1 MTVKEYIINLFESG
15 EIKHIGE
22 KALSK
27 RMRLNGESEKKQLRK
42 ILDEL
47 EKEDVLI
54 YIDGSYSLTKTS
66 GFLKGKIKTFEKGYA
81 FFIPDDGSDDLFIPY
96 KNRNGAYQGDSVYV
110 RKTYE
115 TGGDSDCAEV
125 VKITKRGVTSLSGI
139 YYEKNG
145 VAFVSPDDDSYGTD
159 IMVARSK
166 NNNLRSGEQ
175 VIVTI
180 TSYPLDKKPM
190 GRISCVLG
198 NPRDIY
204 SRVNGVLMVN
214 DVRTVFG
221 AEVIRQIEKI
231 PDVVLPKQAENRK
244 DYRQLLTV
252 TIDGDSA
259 KDFDDAISVFKT
271 QDGFELYVH
280 IADVSEYVGEN
291 TVLDKEAYERGTSI
305 YLPDRVIPMLPE
317 KLSNGICSLNPN
329 QDRLTLTVKCEY
341 DGDGNI
347 IQKSFYKS
355 IIRSN
360 CRMTYKKVQAFFD
373 GKKEALSEYKEYAEM
388 LNVAKSLQA
397 LLTKHREES
406 GYVDIDVCESN
417 IYFDAQN
424 KLIVEKRES
433 IESER
438 LIEQFMIAA
447 NVAVAEFLYYADL
460 PAVYRVHETPSAE
473 KIENLCEFLKATQI
487 GIGKGKFK
495 YPKDFSNVLNQ
506 AQGKPI
512 FSVVNDVVLR
522 TMQKAVYSFE
532 NKGHFGL
539 NEKCYCHFTSPIR
552 RYPDLTVHRILKGVL
567 DGCSGEVCSKY
578 SPKVAQIAENCTLTE
593 RKADLVERTAD
604 DLYVCKFMSDFVGD
618 FFEGLVSG
626 VTAYGVYVR
635 LENSAEGFIPLETL
649 PSGNYAFDKTKFLL
663 TGKKFTFKIG
673 DCLLVKLVGVDYYRG
688 KITFAFVSKQHQ
700 D

>member
-22 KALSK
+22 KGLAK
-27 RMRLNGESEKKQLRK
+27 RLNLHGESEKKQLRK

-47 EKEDVLI
+47 EKEDKLI
-54 YIDGSYSLTKTS
+54 YADGSYSLTS
-66 GFLKGKIKTFEKGYA
+66 AESFLKGKIKTFEKGYA
-81 FFIPDDGSDDLFIPY
+81 FFIPDDGSADLFIPY

-115 TGGDSDCAEV
+115 QGGDSDCAEV
-125 VKITKRGVTSLSGI
+125 VKVIQRGVTLLSGI

-159 IMVARSK
+159 IMVARLK
-166 NNNLRSGEQ
+166 NEKLRSGEQ

-180 TSYPLDKKPM
+180 TSYPTDKKPT

-204 SRVNGVLMVN
+204 SRVNGVLTVN
-214 DVRTVFG
+214 DIRMVFG
-221 AEVIRQIEKI
+221 AEVMRQIEKI
-231 PDVVLPKQAENRK
+231 PDVVLSKQAENRK
-244 DYRQLLTV
+244 DFRQLLTV
-252 TIDGDSA
+252 TIDGDFA
-259 KDFDDAISVFKT
+259 KDFDDAVSVFKT
-271 QDGFELYVH
+271 NEGFELYVH
-280 IADVSEYVGEN
+280 IADVSEYVEEN
-291 TVLDKEAYERGTSI
+291 TPLDKEAYERGTSI

-329 QDRLTLTVKCEY
+329 QDRLALTVKCEY
-341 DGDGNI
+341 DLDGNI
-347 IQKSFYKS
+347 TQKSFYKS

-373 GKKEALSEYKEYAEM
+373 CEKEALNEYKEYGEM
-388 LNVAKSLQA
+388 LNNAKALQA
-397 LLTKHREES
+397 LLTKKREES
-406 GYVDIDVCESN
+406 GYVNIDACESN
-417 IYFDAQN
+417 IYFDEQG

-447 NVAVAEFLYYADL
+447 NVAVAEFLYYADI
-460 PAVYRVHETPSAE
+460 PAIYRVHETPSAE
-473 KIENLCEFLKATQI
+473 KVENLTEFLKATQI
-487 GIGKGKFK
+487 YIGKSKFK
-495 YPKDFSNVLNQ
+495 YPKDFSNVLKQ
-506 AQGKPI
+506 AQGKAV

-552 RYPDLTVHRILKGVL
+552 RYPDLVVHRIIKSMLANCERNL
-567 DGCSGEVCSKY
+567 NAEFLPFIDDISKQ
-578 SPKVAQIAENCTLTE
+578 SSDTE
-593 RKADLVERTAD
+593 RNAELAERAMDDYYKALYMCERIGEEYDGIISGVTNFGIFVE
-604 DLYVCKFMSDFVGD
+604 LPFCI
-618 FFEGLVSG
+618 EGLV
-626 VTAYGVYVR
+626 R
-635 LENSAEGFIPLETL
+635 IETL
-649 PSGNYAFDKTKFLL
+649 KGGWYDFDEKNLTLKNKKYSYKF
-663 TGKKFTFKIG
+663 GQSVKIK
-673 DCLLVKLVGVDYYRG
+673 VAGVDMAA
-688 KITFAFVSKQHQ
+688 KKAEFTLLQ
-700 D
+700 